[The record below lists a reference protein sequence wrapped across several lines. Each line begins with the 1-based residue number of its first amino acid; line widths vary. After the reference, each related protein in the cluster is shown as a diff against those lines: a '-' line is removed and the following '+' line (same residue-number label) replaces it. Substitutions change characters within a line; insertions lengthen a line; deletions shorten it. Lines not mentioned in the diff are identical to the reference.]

1 MKEWKKVL
9 KTKKKF
15 IRKGIKKKR
24 KIRNTGERKRK
35 RKKVIMEISFV

>member
-15 IRKGIKKKR
+15 MEK
-24 KIRNTGERKRK
+24 ES
-35 RKKVIMEISFV
+35 RKKEKLEIQERGNEREKK